1 MYALFQASFSQ
12 AHTLRHTRARSGLA
26 VRPLRRPLQQ
36 LLATF
41 IASRHRASFLFHP
54 FLSPSVLFYFPPPRL
69 VAALFFAS
77 PMCSTRFSTPLFAVA
92 NLGNVPVSDREGSA
106 GRSRCALS
114 HASLVCPPRSASSPL
129 VFFPLS
135 RRLLRFDVK
144 YSDVSLG
151 HTSVAA
157 AEACLHAFVLG
168 Y

>member
-1 MYALFQASFSQ
+1 MLCFKQAFLKHTLSATRVRAPGLLFGRSGVRYSNFSQ
-12 AHTLRHTRARSGLA
+12 CSSRRVTARHFS
-26 VRPLRRPLQQ
+26 
-36 LLATF
+36 
-41 IASRHRASFLFHP
+41 SNP
-54 FLSPSVLFYFPPPRL
+54 FLSPSFIFYFPPPCL

-135 RRLLRFDVK
+135 CRLLRFDVK

-151 HTSVAA
+151 HTSVVA